1 MLFQNQLCCF
11 CLSRTYSGKDTNR
24 CSRSKD
30 HLLITTSNFHDYF
43 FNTPVIDQYDSQN
56 LSNLSS
62 ETSLISSI
70 PDLNIITDM
79 PTPIDK

>member
-24 CSRSKD
+24 YSRCKD
-30 HLLITTSNFHDYF
+30 HLLITTRNFHDYF
-43 FNTPVIDQYDSQN
+43 LDTPVIDQCDSPN